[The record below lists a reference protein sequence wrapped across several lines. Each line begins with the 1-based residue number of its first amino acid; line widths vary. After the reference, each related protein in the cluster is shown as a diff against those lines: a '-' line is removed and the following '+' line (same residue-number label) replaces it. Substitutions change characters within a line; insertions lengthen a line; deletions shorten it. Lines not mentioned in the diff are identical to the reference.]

1 MQVMTDFETIFGDLT
16 ASQQRANRHVA
27 DDLGVDTMASSHE
40 FVKIWNFLK
49 EREIRLIELNRELS
63 ALLEV
68 LRTESRFFDSYRTT
82 YEQLGQSNAFFQQGQ
97 TLRAIDEKLHE
108 LSVSE

>member
-1 MQVMTDFETIFGDLT
+1 M
-16 ASQQRANRHVA
+16 N
-27 DDLGVDTMASSHE
+27 SSHE
-40 FVKIWNFLK
+40 LAKIWHFLK

-68 LRTESRFFDSYRTT
+68 LKTESRLFDAYRTT
-82 YEQLGQSNAFFQQGQ
+82 YEQLGQSNVVLQQGQ

>member
-1 MQVMTDFETIFGDLT
+1 MSTSQKPANLHVAGDLGLK
-16 ASQQRANRHVA
+16 QMN
-27 DDLGVDTMASSHE
+27 SSHE
-40 FVKIWNFLK
+40 LAEIWHFLK

-82 YEQLGQSNAFFQQGQ
+82 YEQLGQSNAVLQQGQ
-97 TLRAIDEKLHE
+97 TLQAIDEKLHE

>member
-1 MQVMTDFETIFGDLT
+1 M
-16 ASQQRANRHVA
+16 N
-27 DDLGVDTMASSHE
+27 SSHE
-40 FVKIWNFLK
+40 LAKIWHFLK
-49 EREIRLIELNRELS
+49 EREIRFIELNRELS

-68 LRTESRFFDSYRTT
+68 LRTESRLFDSYRST
-82 YEQLGQSNAFFQQGQ
+82 YEHLGQSNVVLQQGQ

>member
-1 MQVMTDFETIFGDLT
+1 MTSLQEL
-16 ASQQRANRHVA
+16 A
-27 DDLGVDTMASSHE
+27 E
-40 FVKIWNFLK
+40 IWHFLK
-49 EREIRLIELNRELS
+49 QREIRLIEINRELS

-82 YEQLGQSNAFFQQGQ
+82 YEQLGQSNAILQEGQ
-97 TLRAIDEKLHE
+97 TLQAIDQKLHE

>member
-1 MQVMTDFETIFGDLT
+1 M
-16 ASQQRANRHVA
+16 N
-27 DDLGVDTMASSHE
+27 SSHE
-40 FVKIWNFLK
+40 LAKIWHFLK

-68 LRTESRFFDSYRTT
+68 LKTESRFFDSYRTT
-82 YEQLGQSNAFFQQGQ
+82 YEQLGQSNAVLQQGQ